1 MIVEEMKYSIL
12 TSAFTGKLSCH
23 ENQDTDITIV
33 KAEIEKKHNELIS
46 NKIIKLDKKI
56 EPIKDSDVPFELPE
70 TWFWTKMYYAID
82 VRDGTHDSPRYYSE
96 GIPLITSK
104 NLNEDGVLDFENV
117 KLISEVDANKI
128 NDRSK
133 VDDDDILFA
142 MIGSIGNP
150 VLVKKEKEFCIK
162 NVALFKN
169 PIKDFISSKYLF
181 YYLKYAQTNMK
192 KDATGGVQQ
201 FVSLNYLRNYYIP
214 IPAIEE
220 QKRIVL
226 KIEELF
232 NKLEDIKPIEEELEF
247 IKSSFPDT
255 MKYSVLESAIT
266 GNLCKTNEDERVPEK
281 IKSYTFDNVYEIPKN
296 WVWTQLNEVLTIET
310 GLSFKKTEQCK
321 ESPEAIRILRGGNIN
336 NNFQCL
342 LKEDDIYV
350 GSRENYTKLK
360 KGDLLTP
367 SVTSIEQMG
376 KTAYIEEDFENIT
389 AGGFVYIIKVKDIDI
404 LDPKYVMYYISSK
417 FHKNMCKPNI
427 NKSGQA
433 FYNLKK
439 TGLEKQPIAIPP
451 IEEQKRIISKVEKL
465 LMSIEEIRM
474 LYK

>member
-12 TSAFTGKLSCH
+12 TSAFTGNLSRY
-23 ENQDTDITIV
+23 EKNDSDIKGI
-33 KAEIEKKHNELIS
+33 KEEIEKIHNKLIS
-46 NKIIKLDKKI
+46 DKIIKLDKKI
-56 EPIKDSDVPFELPE
+56 EPFDDNNIPYKLPE
-70 TWFWTKMYYAID
+70 NWYWTKMYFAID
-82 VRDGTHDSPRYYSE
+82 VRDGTHDSPRYFSE

-104 NLNEDGVLDFENV
+104 NLNENGVLDFENV
-117 KLISEVDANKI
+117 KLISEEDAEKI

-133 VDDDDILFA
+133 VDNEDILFA

-150 VLVKKEKEFCIK
+150 VLVNKDREFCIK

-169 PIKDFISSKYLF
+169 PVKQFISSKYLL
-181 YYLKYAQTNMK
+181 YYLKYAQSNMK

-201 FVSLNYLRNYYIP
+201 FVSLNYLRNYAIP
-214 IPAIEE
+214 IPSIEE

-232 NKLEDIKPIEEELEF
+232 SKLEEIKHIEEELEK
-247 IKSSFPDT
+247 IKNNFPDS
-255 MKYSVLESAIT
+255 MKYSIIDSAIT
-266 GNLCKTNEDERVPEK
+266 GNLCLNNPNEFVTNDIKTYE
-281 IKSYTFDNVYEIPKN
+281 FDNVYEIPNN
-296 WVWTQLNEVLTIET
+296 WKWTQLEEVLSIDT

-321 ESPEAIRILRGGNIN
+321 ESENALRILRGGNIN

-342 LKEDDIYV
+342 LKDDDIYV
-350 GSRENYTKLK
+350 EERKNYLRLK

-376 KTAYIEEDFENIT
+376 KTAYVEEDLNNIT
-389 AGGFVYIIKVKDIDI
+389 AGGFVYIIRSKNQEV
-404 LDPKYVMYYISSK
+404 LNPKYAMYYISSR

-439 TGLEKQPIAIPP
+439 TGLLKQPIPIPP
-451 IEEQKRIISKVEKL
+451 IEEQKRIVNK
-465 LMSIEEIRM
+465 IELILPIIDEIDNM
-474 LYK
+474 Y